1 MGLISIPTVHEI
13 EQWRKTLVEPGPL
26 GEKRER
32 YVCAM
37 RPLVG

>member
-1 MGLISIPTVHEI
+1 MTII
-13 EQWRKTLVEPGPL
+13 EPGQL

-37 RPLVG
+37 APPQVKQTLKGLMQRLRDLI